1 MYVFFVMTLEQSISE
16 AEKMVWRKA
25 VEKKI
30 RETKKFFASA
40 VYKEIVWNEDD
51 DVEGYEE
58 DALSY

>member
-1 MYVFFVMTLEQSISE
+1 MCFFVMTLEQSISE

-30 RETKKFFASA
+30 RESKKFFASA
-40 VYKEIVWNEDD
+40 IYKEIVWNE
-51 DVEGYEE
+51 E